1 MKITYLRSI
10 KFLGAASIIFLLS
23 ACASNQSISTAILA
37 FEAQAGNVQLGQSKA
52 EVLAMLSPTQANM
65 PSRFGKPFEA
75 FLEDDK
81 LKEVYFFRSRSFA
94 DGLVTD
100 DEFIPYVFEDGVLI
114 AIGWTAIGGPKTQA
128 QQRESDVHIY
138 RRHRIFYY

>member
-1 MKITYLRSI
+1 MKIINLQSL
-10 KFLGAASIIFLLS
+10 KFLCAASVIFLLS
-23 ACASNQSISTAILA
+23 ACANNQSISTAI
-37 FEAQAGNVQLGQSKA
+37 FSYEAQVGNIKLGQSKA
-52 EVLAMLSPTQANM
+52 EVLAMLSPTQASM
-65 PSRFGKPFEA
+65 PSRFGKPFESYI
-75 FLEDDK
+75 EDDK

-100 DEFIPYVFEDGVLI
+100 DEFTPYVFEEGVLI

-128 QQRESDVHIY
+128 QQRESELHIY

>member
-75 FLEDDK
+75 YIEDDK

>member
-1 MKITYLRSI
+1 MKITYLRSV
-10 KFLGAASIIFLLS
+10 KFLGAASVIFLLS
-23 ACASNQSISTAILA
+23 ACVSNQSISTAILA
-37 FEAQAGNVQLGQSKA
+37 YEAQAGNVQLGQSKT
-52 EVLAMLSPTQANM
+52 EVLAMLSPTQASM

-75 FLEDDK
+75 YIEDDK
-81 LKEVYFFRSRSFA
+81 LKEVYFFRSRSFS

-128 QQRESDVHIY
+128 QQRESEMHIY

>member
-52 EVLAMLSPTQANM
+52 EVLAMLSPTQASM

-75 FLEDDK
+75 YIEDDK